1 MPMPTAATRNSAMRT
16 MSRAMP
22 FSLLRL
28 LRFRRLRLP
37 IMEEVLLSCS
47 PRLVIHQASG
57 PHQCHHRPD
66 AGPHINARGCRR
78 QKIDRE
84 ADRLDTICG
93 GGTAVQYCRARRIVD
108 ALGQGDDVA
117 KLVIGLKDR
126 KIFEA
131 ADGSVVGGIACSPS
145 RIARYVQPASV
156 GQRVPRRIDPRHSAI
171 DDILPFLTPRRVG
184 LGKGIVYT
192 IFRLLAALDGTGTG
206 SGGRGIAR
214 RVH

>member
-16 MSRAMP
+16 MRRAMP
-22 FSLLRL
+22 FSLFRL
-28 LRFRRLRLP
+28 LRRLRLR
-37 IMEEVLLSCS
+37 IWKKSSLVVH
-47 PRLVIHQASG
+47 LVIHQASG

-66 AGPHINARGCRR
+66 AGLHINPRGCGR
-78 QKIDRE
+78 QKINSE
-84 ADRLDTICG
+84 ADRLDTTCG

-145 RIARYVQPASV
+145 RIARYV
-156 GQRVPRRIDPRHSAI
+156 
-171 DDILPFLTPRRVG
+171 
-184 LGKGIVYT
+184 
-192 IFRLLAALDGTGTG
+192 
-206 SGGRGIAR
+206 
-214 RVH
+214 

>member
-16 MSRAMP
+16 MRRAMP

-28 LRFRRLRLP
+28 LCRLRLR
-37 IMEEVLLSCS
+37 IWKKSSLSCS
-47 PRLVIHQASG
+47 PGLVIHQASG

-66 AGPHINARGCRR
+66 AGLHINPRGCGC
-78 QKIDRE
+78 QKINSK
-84 ADRLDTICG
+84 ADRLDTSGG

-126 KIFEA
+126 KILEA
-131 ADGSVVGGIACSPS
+131 ADGGVVGAIGRSPGCTT
-145 RIARYVQPASV
+145 RDVQPTSV
-156 GQRVPRRIDPRHSAI
+156 GQRVPRRIDPRHSAV
-171 DDILPFLTPRRVG
+171 DHILQFLTPRRVG

-192 IFRLLAALDGTGTG
+192 IFRLLAALDVTGTG

-214 RVH
+214 RVD

>member
-16 MSRAMP
+16 MRRGML

-28 LRFRRLRLP
+28 LRRLRLP

-47 PRLVIHQASG
+47 PGLVIHQASG

-156 GQRVPRRIDPRHSAI
+156 GQRVPRRIDPTHSAI
-171 DDILPFLTPRRVG
+171 KAILQ
-184 LGKGIVYT
+184 
-192 IFRLLAALDGTGTG
+192 
-206 SGGRGIAR
+206 
-214 RVH
+214 

>member
-1 MPMPTAATRNSAMRT
+1 MPMPTAATSKSAMRT

-28 LRFRRLRLP
+28 FPRLRRLRLR
-37 IMEEVLLSCS
+37 IWKKSSLVVH
-47 PRLVIHQASG
+47 LVIHQASG
-57 PHQCHHRPD
+57 SHQCHHRPD
-66 AGPHINARGCRR
+66 AGLHINARGCGC
-78 QKIDRE
+78 QKIDSK

-93 GGTAVQYCRARRIVD
+93 GGTAVQYCRARRIVA

-126 KIFEA
+126 KILEA
-131 ADGSVVGGIACSPS
+131 ADGSVVGSIGCSPG
-145 RIARYVQPASV
+145 RVARYVQSASV
-156 GQRVPRRIDPRHSAI
+156 GQRVSRNIDPRYSAI
-171 DDILPFLTPRRVG
+171 DDILQFLTPGSG
-184 LGKGIVYT
+184 LGKGIVYS

-206 SGGRGIAR
+206 SGERGIAR